1 MSQVQDQLGLFGE
14 VQASRVYSIRL
25 SQKLKQKNQQSKE
38 KGRERET
45 LRNARCKEWRSNKPN
60 HRPAV
65 RSESEKLWVG
75 VSGQVWDGM
84 PLARLSLHL
93 ESSK

>member
-14 VQASRVYSIRL
+14 VLTSLVYSIRL

-38 KGRERET
+38 KGRETWRDT
-45 LRNARCKEWRSNKPN
+45 SYKEWKSNKPN

-65 RSESEKLWVG
+65 RSEAKNSVG
-75 VSGQVWDGM
+75 RCLRS
-84 PLARLSLHL
+84 SLGWNATGTAFSAFGVL
-93 ESSK
+93 